1 MGYFPFFVDIKG
13 KSGLIIGGG
22 RIASHKVEKLLPFE
36 PELTVIAPE
45 IVPELLENPA
55 LDCKVRAFRKEDLEG
70 RLFVVAAS
78 DDKELNQYAAKLC
91 REKNIL
97 VNVVDERE
105 ECGFIF
111 PSLVKEGKLT
121 VGIST
126 EGASPR
132 IAADIRSKIAQELP
146 DHMEQILDYL
156 MQLRIQAKGRILEA
170 GKRTGVL
177 KEAARLCMERNRP
190 LSEEETEQ
198 LFEDCQRNNGRG
210 SVILVGAGCGS
221 YDLIT
226 IKGLN
231 AVKRAQVLVYDD
243 LIDERLLSH
252 AAESCEKIYV
262 GKRNGKHSMAQEEIN
277 ALLIQ
282 KAGEGKQV
290 VRLKGGDPFVFGR
303 GGEEILALKEAEIEV
318 SEVPGITSAIA
329 VPALAGIPVTQ
340 RKTGRSFHVITG
352 HTAEQGEEFPEDLES
367 LAALNGTLVFLM
379 GFAHLKEICEKLVS
393 HGKNPETPV
402 AVVQGKPDGNTF
414 AIRGTLTDIAE
425 KVIQSDMTTPAV
437 IIIGENAGMDLFG
450 SV

>member
-170 GKRTGVL
+170 GKRTRV
-177 KEAARLCMERNRP
+177 
-190 LSEEETEQ
+190 
-198 LFEDCQRNNGRG
+198 
-210 SVILVGAGCGS
+210 
-221 YDLIT
+221 
-226 IKGLN
+226 
-231 AVKRAQVLVYDD
+231 
-243 LIDERLLSH
+243 
-252 AAESCEKIYV
+252 
-262 GKRNGKHSMAQEEIN
+262 
-277 ALLIQ
+277 
-282 KAGEGKQV
+282 
-290 VRLKGGDPFVFGR
+290 
-303 GGEEILALKEAEIEV
+303 
-318 SEVPGITSAIA
+318 
-329 VPALAGIPVTQ
+329 
-340 RKTGRSFHVITG
+340 
-352 HTAEQGEEFPEDLES
+352 
-367 LAALNGTLVFLM
+367 
-379 GFAHLKEICEKLVS
+379 
-393 HGKNPETPV
+393 
-402 AVVQGKPDGNTF
+402 
-414 AIRGTLTDIAE
+414 
-425 KVIQSDMTTPAV
+425 
-437 IIIGENAGMDLFG
+437 
-450 SV
+450 